1 MIYKILLAIKN
12 KPELIVLAIMVLV
25 IMMLIIPLPT
35 IVVDFLIGL
44 NITIALLIFMSSF
57 YITKILS
64 FMTFPALLL
73 ITTLFR
79 LALSI
84 STSRLILLDADA
96 GEIINSFGEFVIG
109 ENLVVGFVVFSI
121 VTIVQ
126 FLVIT
131 KGSERVAEVAARF
144 SLDGMP
150 GKQMSIDADLKSG
163 IINNDEVKIRRKEL
177 GQESQLY
184 GSFDGAMKFIKGDA
198 IAGIVIIFVNLI
210 GGISVGMAQMGL
222 SMTEALHT
230 YTLLTI
236 GDGLVA
242 QIPALLISISAGFI
256 VTRVGGE
263 NNNLGSSIMK
273 ELLAQDFALL
283 VTAILALSIGF
294 LPGFPTPIFIIL
306 AIILGGYYFK
316 KNWQSKKKKAQ
327 EKAENESN
335 EEEQD
340 GEGGEDKKGLISN
353 LFSGKKEEEENSL
366 LKENISLSEA
376 ETLPL
381 IITVS
386 TKKKGYLSKIV
397 FDKWL
402 KKEFILQYGV
412 LLPDIMIHYSDK
424 VDENKVIILINEV
437 RAEEIECP
445 FPYFYVENPNDELI
459 SLGYTITETVD
470 NKVTTYWIDG
480 KNKESLKKLGFN
492 IQPAEQYFYK
502 KFANLITLNIV
513 EFLGIQETKNI
524 LDKIEEKSPELLK
537 ECYRQVSIQR
547 INEVLQRLVQE
558 KIPIRNIKTIIGGL
572 VQWGGKEKDSVL
584 LTEHIR
590 SILSRYISHFFT
602 HDGQINVIVLSNEIE
617 DLIRGGIRQTSGGTF
632 LNLEPA
638 ELDMLIERIT
648 VAIDDIKYNQEYVF
662 LTAIDI
668 RRFVKKLLENQF
680 PQLSVLSYDE
690 LTSDI
695 QINVLQS
702 I

>member
-1 MIYKILLAIKN
+1 MIYRFLLAIKN
-12 KPELIVLAIMVLV
+12 RPELIVLSVMILV

-35 IVVDFLIGL
+35 YIVDFLIGL
-44 NITIALLIFMSSF
+44 NITISLLIFMSSF
-57 YITKILS
+57 YITRILN

-96 GEIINSFGEFVIG
+96 GEIITSFGEFVIG

-163 IINNDEVKIRRKEL
+163 IITNEEVKIRRKEL

-210 GGISVGMAQMGL
+210 GGISVGMAQMDL
-222 SMTEALHT
+222 SISQALHT

-263 NNNLGSSIMK
+263 NNNLGFSIMN

-283 VTAILALSIGF
+283 VTAILAFVIGF
-294 LPGFPTPIFIIL
+294 LPGFPTPVFLIL
-306 AIILGGYYFK
+306 SVILGGYFFK
-316 KNWQSKKKKAQ
+316 KQWKSKRKKASTENEDEKNEDDSSDPDSKK
-327 EKAENESN
+327 
-335 EEEQD
+335 
-340 GEGGEDKKGLISN
+340 GIISN
-353 LFSGKKEEEENSL
+353 LFSNKNESDDENSL
-366 LKENISLSEA
+366 LNENITLSQA

-386 TKKKGYLSKIV
+386 AKKKAYLSKLV
-397 FDKWL
+397 FEKWL

-412 LLPDIMIHYSDK
+412 LLPDIVIHYSDK
-424 VDENKVIILINEV
+424 IDDNKIIILINEV
-437 RAEEIECP
+437 KADEFDCP
-445 FPYFYVENPNDELI
+445 FPFVYVENPNDELFSLDFKMI
-459 SLGYTITETVD
+459 EIKDNDVIHYWINKNDTDKLTSLGYKVELPET
-470 NKVTTYWIDG
+470 
-480 KNKESLKKLGFN
+480 
-492 IQPAEQYFYK
+492 YFYR
-502 KFANLITLNIV
+502 KFSNLITLNIV

-524 LDKIEEKSPELLK
+524 LDKIEENSPELLK

-547 INEVLQRLVQE
+547 INDVLQRLVQE

-572 VQWGGKEKDSVL
+572 VQWGSKEKDPVL

-590 SILSRYISHFFT
+590 SLLSRYISHFFSK
-602 HDGQINVIVLSNEIE
+602 DGKFNVIILSHNVEEI
-617 DLIRGGIRQTSGGTF
+617 IRGGIRQSSSGTF

-638 ELDMLIERIT
+638 ELDTIIEKIST
-648 VAIDDIKYNQEYVF
+648 AIDEIKYIQDYVF

-668 RRFVKKLLENQF
+668 RRFVKKLIETQY

-690 LTSDI
+690 ITSDI
-695 QINVLQS
+695 EINVLQS